1 MTSKNYSKTVIH
13 SSSCKE
19 MNKMKTSKKGAPHDG
34 LVRHEVARNSI
45 PHHETIEDRW
55 EEVKGEFDD
64 WIEEMKK

>member
-1 MTSKNYSKTVIH
+1 
-13 SSSCKE
+13 
-19 MNKMKTSKKGAPHDG
+19 MNKMKTSKKGAPRDG